1 MHTEIF
7 YRLLCGDSVLTDE
20 NTMEITSAG
29 MTFKEAFF
37 YAKHFNEINVCVAG
51 AAGCGAAL
59 ASVSL
64 LHTGGGEVYH

>member
-1 MHTEIF
+1 MWLNFLLTFLKESMHTEIF

-37 YAKHFNEINVCVAG
+37 MQSILMK
-51 AAGCGAAL
+51 
-59 ASVSL
+59 
-64 LHTGGGEVYH
+64 